1 MKLKLAKRMLKAR
14 EGAYNRARAHLA
26 QVDRELRDK
35 EEQLELARSN
45 LRALHANPELRSTEL
60 ERAHSL
66 CKELERDLQ
75 VFKSQRQQAQ
85 EELLA
90 RYNQKECATR
100 VLDNTTH
107 AIESE
112 ELRQEQRCNDD
123 RSTEH
128 LKKLA

>member
-14 EGAYNRARAHLA
+14 EGAYNRARAQLA
-26 QVDRELRDK
+26 KRDREVRDTA
-35 EEQLELARSN
+35 EQLELARTRV
-45 LRALHANPELRSTEL
+45 RALHANPELRSTEL
-60 ERAHSL
+60 ERAHLL

-75 VFKSQRQQAQ
+75 VCQAKRQQAQ

-90 RYNQKECATR
+90 KYNQKECATR
-100 VLDNTTH
+100 VLDQTTH
-107 AIESE
+107 TIETE
-112 ELRQEQRCNDD
+112 ERRQEERCNDD